1 MNKQSMEKGVT
12 YAILALGFLFIPAR
26 MLQANYNEHDRSKNW
41 MPWDFAYNLLQSCE
55 PNAILFTNGDNDTFP
70 LWFLQDV
77 EGVRRDIRIA
87 NLSLI
92 NTDWY
97 IMQLKHQQPWGA
109 NKVPIRISD
118 NEITKPINQEQ
129 FSATTFN
136 LPVSPEVFKNYG
148 STDTSLINAGKLT
161 YTMNPTLN
169 YGTVTAIRVQDIMVK
184 EIVEA
189 NNWKYP
195 VYFALTCSND
205 CFDGLDNYLKLE
217 GLAYKLVPDR
227 KKGNQEFIDEP
238 VMRKEL
244 LHPDPGFSKEYSPQF
259 KFRGINDPSVHF
271 DDNQDRLLQNYRM
284 AFARLAVY
292 YQGQNQNAKCIE
304 ILDKMDDLMPNSIRK
319 MDYRVLY
326 DVSKMYYTAGA
337 YDKYA
342 KFAKEIEQQALLA
355 IKENSSAELNT
366 YPYQILLDIYEKTK
380 QYDKAIDIL
389 RQLQIFYP
397 NDPGLKQQIEMFK
410 SRMTQ
415 K

>member
-1 MNKQSMEKGVT
+1 MEKGVT

-41 MPWDFAYNLLQSCE
+41 MPWDFAYNLLQSCA
-55 PNAILFTNGDNDTFP
+55 PHAILFTNGDNDTFP
-70 LWFLQDV
+70 LWYLQDV

-97 IMQLKHQQPWGA
+97 IMQLKHQEPWGA
-109 NKVPIRISD
+109 DKVPIRIPD

-129 FSATTFN
+129 FSTATYQ
-136 LPVSPEVFKNYG
+136 LPVPQDVFKSYG
-148 STDTSLINAGKLT
+148 TTDTALINAGKLT

-169 YGTVTAIRVQDIMVK
+169 YGNVTAIRVQDIMVK

-195 VYFALTCSND
+195 IYFALTCSND

-227 KKGNQEFIDEP
+227 KKSNLEFLNEP

-244 LHPDPGFSKEYSPQF
+244 LDPDPGYSKDYNPRF
-259 KFRGINDPSVHF
+259 KFRGINDRSVYF

-292 YQGQNQNAKCIE
+292 YQEQNQNTKCIE
-304 ILDKMDDLMPNSIRK
+304 ILDKMDNLMPNSIRK

-326 DVSKMYYTAGA
+326 DVSKLYYTVGA
-337 YDKYA
+337 FDKYA
-342 KFAKEIEQQALLA
+342 KFAKDIEREALLA
-355 IKENSSAELNT
+355 IKDNSSAELNT
-366 YPYQILLDIYEKTK
+366 YPYQILLDIYDKTK
-380 QYDKAIDIL
+380 QYDKALDIL
-389 RQLQIFYP
+389 RQLQVYYP
-397 NDPGLKQQIEMFK
+397 NDPGLKQQIDLYK